1 VRILITGVSGFVGR
15 HLLSHLSKQQP
26 QAEIHGTVIEAE
38 SHFSDSRVQK
48 HVVDLKDP
56 AAVDQIVDGI
66 QPEHIYHLAALSSPR
81 RSFSIPWE
89 TLENNIR
96 SQLNIIQ
103 ACLALKAKPRLLVVS
118 SAEIYGPVGV
128 EQLPVNEDTPLRPT
142 NPYGVSK
149 VAQDMLALQYFLSHK
164 LPIVRVRPFNHI
176 GPGQNEGFVAS
187 DFAKQIAHIEAGLQ
201 DAVMAVGNLSAE
213 RDFTDVRDVVR
224 AYRLLMEQGIAG
236 EVYNVA
242 SGKTYSIQ
250 QLLDILLGYSRVTIK
265 VQADSAR
272 MLPIDV
278 LVVQG
283 DTSRLHK
290 LTGWRPS
297 IAFETTLLDVLNDWR
312 ERVRRA

>member
-1 VRILITGVSGFVGR
+1 MRILITGVSGFVGR
-15 HLLSHLSKQQP
+15 HLLSHLCKQQP

-38 SHFSDSRVQK
+38 SHFDDAHVQK
-48 HVVDLKDP
+48 HVVDLKDS
-56 AAVDQIVDGI
+56 AAVDRIVDRI
-66 QPEHIYHLAALSSPR
+66 QPDHIYHLAALSSPR

-96 SQLNIIQ
+96 SQLNIVQ
-103 ACLALKAKPRLLVVS
+103 ACLALQVKPRLVVVS
-118 SAEIYGPVGV
+118 SAEIYGPVGA
-128 EQLPVNEDTPLRPT
+128 EQLPVSEDSPLRPT

-164 LPIVRVRPFNHI
+164 LPVVRVRPFNHI
-176 GPGQNEGFVAS
+176 GPGQSEGFVAS
-187 DFAKQIAHIEAGLQ
+187 DFAKQIARIEAGLQ
-201 DAVMAVGNLSAE
+201 EAVMVVGNLSAE

-224 AYRLLMEQGIAG
+224 AYHLIMQQGIAG

-242 SGKTYSIQ
+242 SGKAYSIQ
-250 QLLDILLGYSRVTIK
+250 QLLNILLGCSRVTIK
-265 VQADSAR
+265 VQPDPAR

-278 LVVQG
+278 MVVRG
-283 DTSRLHK
+283 DASRLHK